1 MASAFFL
8 WICLAGYIRYLK
20 SFVKADDIYFN
31 EGMKKWEVREN
42 MSTDVI
48 DYLREIEVQIEY
60 KRREAEEK
68 LQSLDASHRKSL
80 EGIQRHYQAE
90 LNSHTEIKAFEMKEK
105 LQQEEDAL
113 KDSYLQKQEL
123 LRVQFETE
131 RDQLVNRIVKEVLSQ
146 YGYRPNEETN
156 FSSGTE

>member
-1 MASAFFL
+1 M
-8 WICLAGYIRYLK
+8 
-20 SFVKADDIYFN
+20 
-31 EGMKKWEVREN
+31 E
-42 MSTDVI
+42 
-48 DYLREIEVQIEY
+48 
-60 KRREAEEK
+60 
-68 LQSLDASHRKSL
+68 
-80 EGIQRHYQAE
+80 
-90 LNSHTEIKAFEMKEK
+90 EK